1 MYYPVGYNRSLMIF
15 LLVTYV
21 MQVVGAT
28 PLQFPATTEPGPSPP
43 PANSST
49 PPYRLLEAARRAA
62 ASVLRDTA
70 RTSDRVLWNAGKML
84 LSAGGAVNRVW
95 DAALRASVRLLK
107 VGGAACGSV
116 AGRLSRVP
124 IIGFGASGVSEAVN
138 VAVDVV
144 AENVAHDTLAR
155 GQALAKLN
163 AKLDESGARLRRPA
177 NAGETGGPAPA
188 AAAETRP
195 RGPVAFFPRE

>member
-28 PLQFPATTEPGPSPP
+28 PLEFPATTEPGPPSPP

-49 PPYRLLEAARRAA
+49 PSPYRLLEAARRAA
-62 ASVLRDTA
+62 ASLLRDTA
-70 RTSDRVLWNAGKML
+70 RVSDKVLWNAGKML
-84 LSAGGAVNRVW
+84 LSAGGAVNHMW
-95 DAALRASVRLLK
+95 DAALHASVRLLK

-116 AGRLSRVP
+116 AGRLAHVP

-138 VAVDVV
+138 VAVDAV
-144 AENVAHDTLAR
+144 ARNVAHDTLVR
-155 GQALAKLN
+155 SQALAALN
-163 AKLDESGARLRRPA
+163 AKLDESGARLRPA
-177 NAGETGGPAPA
+177 TAGETGGPAPA
-188 AAAETRP
+188 A
-195 RGPVAFFPRE
+195 GPVTFFPRE